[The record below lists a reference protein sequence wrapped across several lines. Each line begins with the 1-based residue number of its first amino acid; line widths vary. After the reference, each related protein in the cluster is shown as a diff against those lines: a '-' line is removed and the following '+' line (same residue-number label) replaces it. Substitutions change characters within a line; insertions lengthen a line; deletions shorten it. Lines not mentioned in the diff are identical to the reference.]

1 MEKEERNKETR
12 REAYRRKL
20 KDPRWQKMRLEIF
33 NRDDFKCQYCDDK
46 RETLHVHH
54 LEYLPDL
61 DPWQYPMESLITLCE
76 SCHEDETNY
85 RREQEERLIGTL
97 REIGFSVNDLDQF
110 TTTLGMAQFPC
121 PKRDFVGFFD
131 WFMTSSPAFEELL
144 LEYHH
149 GVPPCEYQ
157 EVEG

>member
-1 MEKEERNKETR
+1 
-12 REAYRRKL
+12 
-20 KDPRWQKMRLEIF
+20 
-33 NRDDFKCQYCDDK
+33 
-46 RETLHVHH
+46 
-54 LEYLPDL
+54 
-61 DPWQYPMESLITLCE
+61 MESLITLCE

-97 REIGFSVNDLDQF
+97 REIGFSVSDLDQF
-110 TTTLGMAQFPC
+110 TTTLGMAHFPC